1 MKLYNSLKRMVPA
14 CMTGLLAA
22 ALLAGCQQELPA
34 PGNDAE
40 EFAGTLKSA
49 QITNLMVLTK
59 SETLPAGFEEQLAA
73 FGEIVSTTPE
83 IGMVVI
89 NPKNGKA
96 QAQIAKLKEVQAV
109 VPDIETRWIDP
120 VANFVATPD
129 HIGSD
134 EGLWANQWNMRA
146 ISAPAAW
153 DAGYTGEGARVFIL
167 DSGIDADNPE
177 FWDNLNIELST
188 SFVPEETFNVR
199 PGYFFNH
206 GTHVAGIIAAADNQW
221 GVIGVAP
228 NAEIVAV
235 KVLSEYTGSGSF
247 SNITKGIIY
256 AALNGADVI
265 NMSLGALLN
274 RNGNY
279 MDDDGI
285 WQQGPANLY
294 QAVITAQQRAVNF
307 AVKMGAVVVASAGN
321 DYFNADGSG
330 SLYKIPADLQ
340 GVIAVSAT
348 APQCWA
354 SDPAPN
360 FDLPASYTNYGKSL
374 VAMAAPGGDA
384 TCEAGY
390 PYDMVYSCATGGPT
404 SYAFA
409 WSGGTSMAAP
419 HVAGVAALIIGKAG
433 GQMNPVAVQQQL
445 FKTAD
450 KIEGNGVS
458 AYYGNG
464 RVNAYRAVTE

>member
-1 MKLYNSLKRMVPA
+1 MKLYNSLKRMIPA

-34 PGNDAE
+34 PENDAE

-109 VPDIETRWIDP
+109 VPDIEIRMINP
-120 VANFVATPD
+120 RESVEATAD
-129 HIGSD
+129 HIGGN
-134 EGLWANQWNMRA
+134 ETYFAYQWNMRA
-146 ISAPAAW
+146 IYAPQAW
-153 DAGYTGEGARVFIL
+153 DAGFTGAGARVFIL
-167 DSGIDADNPE
+167 DSGIDADNP
-177 FWDNLNIELST
+177 DLAPNLNTDLCY
-188 SFVPEETFNVR
+188 SFVNGESFDVSTDE
-199 PGYFFNH
+199 FNH
-206 GTHVAGIIAAADNQW
+206 GTHVAGIIAAADNQR

-228 NAEIVAV
+228 HAEIVAV
-235 KVLSEYTGSGSF
+235 KVLSEVTGKGSF
-247 SNITKGIIY
+247 SNINRGLVY
-256 AALNGADVI
+256 ADDNGADVI

-279 MDDDGI
+279 MENGVWI
-285 WQQGPANLY
+285 QGPANLY
-294 QAVITAQQRAVNF
+294 QFTILAQQRAINY
-307 AVKMGAVVVASAGN
+307 AVKKGAVVVVSAGN
-321 DYFNADGSG
+321 DEFNADGSG
-330 SLYKIPADLQ
+330 SYFKMPADLEN
-340 GVIAVSAT
+340 VIAVSAT
-348 APQCWA
+348 APYGWLLNQTG
-354 SDPAPN
+354 PL
-360 FDLPASYTNYGKSL
+360 DLFASYSNYGKSL
-374 VAMAAPGGDA
+374 VKLAAPGGDFDYPTSA
-384 TCEAGY
+384 YVYDMILSTGPGEPGGY
-390 PYDMVYSCATGGPT
+390 PLYFSA
-404 SYAFA
+404 
-409 WSGGTSMAAP
+409 GTSMAAP

>member
-228 NAEIVAV
+228 HAEIVAV
-235 KVLSEYTGSGSF
+235 KVLSEVTGKGSF
-247 SNITKGIIY
+247 SNINRGLVY
-256 AALNGADVI
+256 AADNGADVI

-279 MDDDGI
+279 MEDGVWI
-285 WQQGPANLY
+285 QGPANLY
-294 QAVITAQQRAVNF
+294 QFTIQAQQRAVNY
-307 AVKMGAVVVASAGN
+307 AVKKGAVVVVSAGN
-321 DYFNADGSG
+321 DEFNADGSG
-330 SLYKIPADLQ
+330 SYFKMPADLEN
-340 GVIAVSAT
+340 VIAVSAT

-354 SDPAPN
+354 LDNPG
-360 FDLPASYTNYGKSL
+360 FDFPASYTNYGKSL
-374 VAMAAPGGDA
+374 VALAAPGGDA
-384 TCEAGY
+384 VCEDGY
-390 PYDMVYSCATGGPT
+390 PYDMVLSCGAGGPT
-404 SYAFA
+404 SYSFYFSA
-409 WSGGTSMAAP
+409 GTSMAAP

-450 KIEGNGVS
+450 KIDGNGVS